1 MNKKELVSRYLLDNA
16 SKLNEQATARDILA
30 NPDAYDIG
38 YNQLDTLKGGMGA
51 ILNQMGKGGAVL
63 DNPHYGVYGDEVQSF
78 KKLKDD
84 DTSAQDIIDA
94 SVRIAGDTKLKE
106 QFQAS
111 GLDRRALGLLKN
123 KDKSDLKNII
133 RSVVYELADDG
144 YDEGDIQDFLGLIV
158 RGEVKMNYKKA
169 VR

>member
-1 MNKKELVSRYLLDNA
+1 M
-16 SKLNEQATARDILA
+16 
-30 NPDAYDIG
+30 
-38 YNQLDTLKGGMGA
+38 
-51 ILNQMGKGGAVL
+51 
-63 DNPHYGVYGDEVQSF
+63 
-78 KKLKDD
+78 KLKKILKESNL
-84 DTSAQDIIDA
+84 TAFKPI
-94 SVRIAGDTKLKE
+94 KE

-144 YDEGDIQDFLGLIV
+144 YDEGDIQDFLGIIV

>member
-1 MNKKELVSRYLLDNA
+1 M
-16 SKLNEQATARDILA
+16 
-30 NPDAYDIG
+30 
-38 YNQLDTLKGGMGA
+38 
-51 ILNQMGKGGAVL
+51 
-63 DNPHYGVYGDEVQSF
+63 
-78 KKLKDD
+78 KLKKILKESNL
-84 DTSAQDIIDA
+84 TAFKPI
-94 SVRIAGDTKLKE
+94 KE

>member
-1 MNKKELVSRYLLDNA
+1 MKAKRNR
-16 SKLNEQATARDILA
+16 LNEMYKRLE
-30 NPDAYDIG
+30 
-38 YNQLDTLKGGMGA
+38 LDG
-51 ILNQMGKGGAVL
+51 VL
-63 DNPHYGVYGDEVQSF
+63 H
-78 KKLKDD
+78 
-84 DTSAQDIIDA
+84 
-94 SVRIAGDTKLKE
+94 E

-123 KDKSDLKNII
+123 RDKSDLKNII
-133 RSVVYELADDG
+133 RSVVFELADDG

>member
-1 MNKKELVSRYLLDNA
+1 MRLKKILKEGNL
-16 SKLNEQATARDILA
+16 TA
-30 NPDAYDIG
+30 
-38 YNQLDTLKGGMGA
+38 
-51 ILNQMGKGGAVL
+51 
-63 DNPHYGVYGDEVQSF
+63 F
-78 KKLKDD
+78 KP
-84 DTSAQDIIDA
+84 I
-94 SVRIAGDTKLKE
+94 KE

-111 GLDRRALGLLKN
+111 GLDRRALSLLKN